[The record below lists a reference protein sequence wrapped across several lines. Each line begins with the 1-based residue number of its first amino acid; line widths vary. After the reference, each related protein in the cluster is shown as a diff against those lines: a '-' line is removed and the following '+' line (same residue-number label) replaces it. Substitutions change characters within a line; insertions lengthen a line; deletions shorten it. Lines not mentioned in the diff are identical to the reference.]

1 MSDINI
7 KRKKGESFEAMFRR
21 FTRRFQQS
29 GKGLT
34 VRANRYHAKK
44 ATKNKQHGS
53 KLRGMEIADKREWMI
68 KTGKLVE
75 DARGANK
82 RR

>member
-7 KRKKGESFEAMFRR
+7 KRKKSESFEAMFRR
-21 FTRRFQQS
+21 FTRRCQQS
-29 GKGLT
+29 GKTLT
-34 VRANRYHAKK
+34 VRSRRYHAKS
-44 ATKNKQHGS
+44 ATKNKQQES
-53 KLRGMEIADKREWMI
+53 KLRGLQISSKRDWML

-75 DARGANK
+75 DTRKK

>member
-21 FTRRFQQS
+21 FSRRLQQS
-29 GKGLT
+29 GKSLT
-34 VRANRYHAKK
+34 VRSRKYHAKS
-44 ATKNKQHGS
+44 ATKNKQHES
-53 KLRGMEIADKREWMI
+53 KLRGLSIASKRDWLI

-75 DARGANK
+75 ET
-82 RR
+82 RRTNTK